1 MIAFIVTHLWQSTL
15 VALAAW
21 LLARACRHEAA
32 AVRYWIW
39 FVASIKFLV
48 PLALLH
54 QLGDSVGRS
63 MPGPLPFDAG
73 LLESANAVFVPSIP
87 RSLELPSTLPS
98 QLAIAAVAIWT
109 VGAALLSI
117 RWFLQW
123 RSIRRRLALA
133 PQISMDLAVPVRIAS
148 GDLPTGVF
156 GILRPVVILPR
167 DVMQALAPQ
176 QLQAVLAHE
185 ACHVR
190 RLDNLTAAMHHVVAM
205 LFWFHPAVWWI
216 GANLLRE
223 RESACDEAV
232 VDEGHEQTAYA
243 ESILTACRLGVMA
256 RFASVA
262 ATTGGDLRARLSSIM
277 SERRA
282 PPISSNRFTF
292 LFAAA
297 TLVCFAPLAVG
308 IAVGS
313 IREASDAGPGTFEV
327 ITLKPAA
334 PGWWRS
340 SRFEPDSGRL
350 VVKNFS
356 LRDLIIAA
364 YPSSIV
370 NADRVAVDSV
380 RYDIE
385 AHWRAPDDLT
395 GISERNTYRQLLK
408 QIVET
413 NSNYEIH
420 VTDLH

>member
-1 MIAFIVTHLWQSTL
+1 MIAFIATHLWQSTL

-21 LLARACRHEAA
+21 LLVRACRHEAA

-39 FVASIKFLV
+39 FVASMKFLV
-48 PLALLH
+48 PLALL
-54 QLGDSVGRS
+54 QRLGDSVGRS
-63 MPGPLPFDAG
+63 MPEPLPFDAG
-73 LLESANAVFVPSIP
+73 WVASANAMFVPSMP
-87 RSLELPSTLPS
+87 RALELSSTMPS
-98 QLAIAAVAIWT
+98 QLAFAAVTVWAI
-109 VGAALLSI
+109 GAALLGI
-117 RWFLQW
+117 RWLLQW
-123 RSIRRRLALA
+123 CSISRRLAFA
-133 PQISMDLAVPVRIAS
+133 PQISMDFAIPVRVAA

-156 GILRPVVILPR
+156 GIFRPVVIVPR
-167 DVMQALAPQ
+167 DVMQALEPQ
-176 QLQAVLAHE
+176 QLRAVLAHE

-190 RLDNLTAAMHHVVAM
+190 RLDNLTAAMHHVVAV
-205 LFWFHPAVWWI
+205 LFWFHPVVWWI

-223 RESACDEAV
+223 REAACDEAV

-262 ATTGGDLRARLSSIM
+262 ATTGGDLHARLSSIM

-282 PPISSNRFTF
+282 PPISSKRFTL
-292 LFAAA
+292 LFATA
-297 TLVCFAPLAVG
+297 TLMCFAPLAVG

-313 IREASDAGPGTFEV
+313 IREASGAGPGTFEA
-327 ITLKPAA
+327 ITLQPAA

-370 NADRVAVDSV
+370 NADRLVVDSV

-385 AHWRAPDDLT
+385 ARWRAPGDMT
-395 GISERNTYRQLLK
+395 GVSERNTYRQLLK

-413 NSNYEIH
+413 HSNYEIH
-420 VTDLH
+420 VIDLY

>member
-1 MIAFIVTHLWQSTL
+1 VIDFILTHLWQSTL

-21 LLARACRHEAA
+21 LLAWACRREAA

-39 FVASIKFLV
+39 FVASMKFLV
-48 PLALLH
+48 PLALLQ

-63 MPGPLPFDAG
+63 MPGPLPFDAE
-73 LLESANAVFVPSIP
+73 LVASAKAVFVPSMP

-98 QLAIAAVAIWT
+98 QLAIAALAIWA
-109 VGAALLSI
+109 VVVALLCM

-123 RSIRRRLALA
+123 CLIRRRIAFA
-133 PQISMDLAVPVRIAS
+133 PQVSMDLVVPVRIAS
-148 GDLPTGVF
+148 GDVPTGVF
-156 GILRPVVILPR
+156 GIVRPVVILSR
-167 DVMQALAPQ
+167 EVMQALEPR
-176 QLQAVLAHE
+176 QLRAVLAHE
-185 ACHVR
+185 VCHVR
-190 RLDNLTAAMHHVVAM
+190 RLDNLTAAVHHIVAV
-205 LFWFHPAVWWI
+205 LFWFHPLVWWI

-223 RESACDEAV
+223 REAACDEAV

-256 RFASVA
+256 RFAPLA
-262 ATTGGDLRARLSSIM
+262 ATTGGDLSARLSSIM

-282 PPISSNRFTF
+282 PPISSKRFTF
-292 LFAAA
+292 LFTAA
-297 TLVCFAPLAVG
+297 TLVCFAPLVLGVA
-308 IAVGS
+308 AGS
-313 IREASDAGPGTFEV
+313 IREAFDSGPGTFEV

-350 VVKNFS
+350 VAKNFS

-370 NADRVAVDSV
+370 NADRLIVDAV

-385 AHWRAPDDLT
+385 ARWRAPGDMS

-408 QIVET
+408 QIVEA

-420 VTDLH
+420 VTDLY